1 MENCRLPSC
10 PSKLPYSKAGGGQ
23 YNQDLSIIYF
33 QLFQQI
39 NLKQTVHGAHGR
51 NQIVPQH
58 VVQKHFEHAVE
69 A

>member
-1 MENCRLPSC
+1 MYYEQLR
-10 PSKLPYSKAGGGQ
+10 YSQ
-23 YNQDLSIIYF
+23 SYF
-33 QLFQQI
+33 QLLQQI

-51 NQIVPQH
+51 SQIVPQH